1 MLIHS
6 LCPSVKESSIVMGS
20 CRPLQDISE
29 CGNDNSLEP
38 AENIAEVSYSQSGL
52 FSISHRSKKATKR
65 KALHN
70 AFDQACSLFCEP
82 SLSHIPDPAG
92 SNENLETTISPSKAL
107 RRKRMDRT
115 PSNNNG
121 ILSTSASDYS
131 FLANASSN
139 VKNERLSPSTAENS
153 SGSHGV
159 TPSSNTHNDTISS
172 ADPMALVGRDCSN
185 YIRKLA
191 AKYNN
196 ANPNE
201 YFSRVRNGL
210 PLSINHRAKPPF
222 SPLSFPA
229 PLMPSLPLPTSTKEA
244 DVAARK
250 PEFPSLIN
258 PFLGSPPIISAFID
272 MSTTNRLLSMAKL
285 ARETEMQEL
294 FKCIKRPEP
303 SGPMDLSSA
312 APVPK
317 RARSNTV
324 SMSMSSSS
332 IGTPPSVPKT
342 PESPSLQE
350 DISGWSVEDVAN
362 FLTGID
368 ICAEYAPMF
377 REQQIDGSGLPL
389 LTEEHLTQTLG
400 MKLGP
405 ALKLRSILAKKLGNY
420 TKYCSSCHSNA
431 INDIESPPRNG
442 EISPDSAP
450 SR

>member
-1 MLIHS
+1 MCNISFSLTDGHDVEGANGNQGFLLRELLKDDDAFLSKAPSKEEVTSRRLTKAVLYCCILSSLWRSQRSENTLARWLMKRISWKMDMHKELMLH
-6 LCPSVKESSIVMGS
+6 VY
-20 CRPLQDISE
+20 SE
-29 CGNDNSLEP
+29 KA
-38 AENIAEVSYSQSGL
+38 AEKVTNTIQS
-52 FSISHRSKKATKR
+52 RA
-65 KALHN
+65 
-70 AFDQACSLFCEP
+70 
-82 SLSHIPDPAG
+82 DPAG

-107 RRKRMDRT
+107 RRKRVDRT

-172 ADPMALVGRDCSN
+172 ADPMALV
-185 YIRKLA
+185 
-191 AKYNN
+191 
-196 ANPNE
+196 
-201 YFSRVRNGL
+201 
-210 PLSINHRAKPPF
+210 
-222 SPLSFPA
+222 
-229 PLMPSLPLPTSTKEA
+229 
-244 DVAARK
+244 
-250 PEFPSLIN
+250 
-258 PFLGSPPIISAFID
+258 AFID

-368 ICAEYAPMF
+368 ICAEYAPVSSLSDIILMVLH
-377 REQQIDGSGLPL
+377 IGGPL
-389 LTEEHLTQTLG
+389 F
-400 MKLGP
+400 
-405 ALKLRSILAKKLGNY
+405 IKKMENFLLF
-420 TKYCSSCHSNA
+420 
-431 INDIESPPRNG
+431 
-442 EISPDSAP
+442 
-450 SR
+450 

>member
-1 MLIHS
+1 MCNISFSLTDGHDVEGANGNQGFLLRELLKDDDAFLSKAPSKEEVTSRRLTKAVLYCCILSSLWRSQRLMKRISWKMDMHKELMLH
-6 LCPSVKESSIVMGS
+6 VY
-20 CRPLQDISE
+20 SE
-29 CGNDNSLEP
+29 KA
-38 AENIAEVSYSQSGL
+38 AEKVTNTIQS
-52 FSISHRSKKATKR
+52 RA
-65 KALHN
+65 
-70 AFDQACSLFCEP
+70 
-82 SLSHIPDPAG
+82 DPAG

-185 YIRKLA
+185 YI
-191 AKYNN
+191 
-196 ANPNE
+196 P
-201 YFSRVRNGL
+201 
-210 PLSINHRAKPPF
+210 KPPF

-368 ICAEYAPMF
+368 ICAEYAP
-377 REQQIDGSGLPL
+377 
-389 LTEEHLTQTLG
+389 
-400 MKLGP
+400 
-405 ALKLRSILAKKLGNY
+405 
-420 TKYCSSCHSNA
+420 
-431 INDIESPPRNG
+431 
-442 EISPDSAP
+442 
-450 SR
+450 